1 MIKCYIFSK
10 LRLRIG
16 GLNLKQLISSSK
28 VGVKINEWYKYIR
41 MFSVP
46 DAEVLKSEVEQE
58 INAMEENQDLLLY
71 YSLMCFRHQL
81 MLDYLEPKTMNE
93 ERPEISDLLEK
104 IESSQAK
111 LKGIL
116 EYYFNFF
123 RGMYEFEEYE
133 YLKAISFYKQAE
145 KKLSLVA
152 DEIERAEFH
161 YKVAE
166 IYYHMKQTHMSMHH
180 IVQAIESYRAHETYS
195 VREIQCSFVIGLN
208 YLDMEYPEKAIPHF
222 QKAYKKAL
230 EIDMPR
236 LAGSALYNLGI
247 SSFSEEKFDEAIEY
261 FKEGVLV
268 YEQNGYEYANRLLDI
283 LFMLAKTNFK
293 ANKKT
298 EGTAAYKHGLSLSKN
313 LNDEV
318 LTKMFDFLNALYID
332 DNKETLNEILTY
344 LEFKTMFS
352 DVEDL
357 ATDAAKYYTKNEDHK
372 AAGLF
377 YEKVLYAQ
385 KQIQR
390 GDCLYEI

>member
-1 MIKCYIFSK
+1 M
-10 LRLRIG
+10 
-16 GLNLKQLISSSK
+16 KQLISSSK

-261 FKEGVLV
+261 FKEGVLI
-268 YEQNGYEYANRLLDI
+268 YEQNGYEHANRLLDI

-293 ANKKT
+293 VNKKT
-298 EGTAAYKHGLSLSKN
+298 DGTAAYKHGLSLAKN

-318 LTKMFDFLNALYID
+318 LTKMFDSLNALYID
-332 DNKETLNEILTY
+332 DNKETLNEILAY